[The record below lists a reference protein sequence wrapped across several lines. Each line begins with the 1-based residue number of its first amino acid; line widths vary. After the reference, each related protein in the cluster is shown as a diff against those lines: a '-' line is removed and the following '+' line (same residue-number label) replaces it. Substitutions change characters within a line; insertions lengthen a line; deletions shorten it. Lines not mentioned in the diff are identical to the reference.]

1 MAYGCHNC
9 PHDAEIA
16 RLRETCLACKRCN
29 GDKVKIGGWTHVS
42 LDAAKDEACAEKILA
57 HVPPDY
63 APRAQSPRSRVDVPD
78 NLLPYLLRIMEPFA
92 RLKDEDVV
100 LLAAMMRGERLI
112 DIVHRTG
119 LSMQTV
125 HARWMRI
132 LAKNPTWAAIA
143 TGMIGS
149 GRGRK
154 PGKAKDKAKDGATPR
169 NTSSGRGG
177 DSGGGG

>member
-42 LDAAKDEACAEKILA
+42 LDAARDESCRARILA
-57 HVPPDY
+57 ETPPDY
-63 APRAQSPRSRVDVPD
+63 APRAPSPRSRVDVPD
-78 NLLPYLLRIMEPFA
+78 FVLPYLLRIMEPFA
-92 RLKDEDVV
+92 RLRDEDSLLVV
-100 LLAAMMRGERLI
+100 AMMRGERLI

-119 LSMQTV
+119 LSMQAV
-125 HARWMRI
+125 HARWKSLTKRNPAWLS
-132 LAKNPTWAAIA
+132 LAN
-143 TGMIGS
+143 GMIGS

-154 PGKAKDKAKDGATPR
+154 PGKAKDEAKGSATPR